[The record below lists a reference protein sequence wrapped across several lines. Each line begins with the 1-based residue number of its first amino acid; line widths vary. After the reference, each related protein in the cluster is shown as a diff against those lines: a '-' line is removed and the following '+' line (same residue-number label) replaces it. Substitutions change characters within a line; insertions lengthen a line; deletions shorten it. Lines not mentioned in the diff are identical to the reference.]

1 MNEKINKL
9 VDALSKRFVAHPWH
23 GIEVG
28 EKQPEIINAFIEIIP
43 SDAIKYEVDKES
55 GYIMVDRPQKFSN
68 HMPCMYGFV
77 PKTYCDKE
85 VAEFCAEKTGK
96 SDIVG
101 DGDPLDICVLTERNV
116 GRGNII
122 AEAIPVGGFR
132 MIDGG
137 EADDKIIAVL
147 KGDQAYG
154 DIKDLTELPTMVVD
168 RVKHFFLTYK
178 DLEGNAKNVE
188 ITHTYGAEEAK
199 EVIKRSMNDYNSNF
213 SDVNKELAE
222 SLAAFL
228 AKEAL

>member
-9 VDALSKRFVAHPWH
+9 VDALNKRYVAHPWH

-28 EKQPEIINAFIEIIP
+28 DKQPEIVNAFIEIIP
-43 SDAIKYEVDKES
+43 SDSIKYEVDKDS

-77 PKTYCDKE
+77 PKTYC
-85 VAEFCAEKTGK
+85 AEKIAEYCAQQTGK
-96 SDIVG
+96 TGIVG
-101 DGDPLDICVLTERNV
+101 DGDPLDICVITERGVN
-116 GRGNII
+116 RGNIL

-154 DIKDLTELPTMVVD
+154 DIKDVADLPKMVVD

-178 DLEGNAKNVE
+178 DLEGTSKNVE

-199 EVIKRSMNDYNSNF
+199 EVIRRSTEDYNNHYG
-213 SDVNKELAE
+213 NANEELAQA
-222 SLAAFL
+222 LAAFV
-228 AKEAL
+228 KETV